1 MRSMLSTMRERLTL
15 GEALVLVTIT
25 AASGA
30 TPRGTGARMLV
41 GQMGR
46 ISGTIG
52 GGAVEYR
59 AEQIALQVLEG
70 KLSRQQEFSLNRE
83 DVQELG
89 MICGGAVKV
98 FFHYIPENDEH
109 TIALTL
115 EAERIF
121 DTQDPLWLLSD
132 ITNDGKL
139 SLYSPRS
146 GIFGGPVPDCVISE
160 LSRVPKLVEGEGFA
174 FCVEQISSPGRV
186 YIFGGGHVSQELEP
200 ILTRVG
206 FRCIVMDDRSEFA
219 RRELFPT
226 AEEVK
231 TINFTQISHSVSL
244 GPDDYV
250 CIMTR
255 GHAYDTVLQAQVLR
269 SRPCYVGVIGSKKKA
284 ATVRQILKTEYGISE
299 EELDRITTPIGIEI
313 EAETPAEIAIS
324 IAAQMIHVRAEQRRT
339 EKYLISHGTDRPQ
352 KV

>member
-1 MRSMLSTMRERLTL
+1 MRAMLNTMRERLTK

-25 AASGA
+25 ASSGA

-41 GQMGR
+41 GQAGR
-46 ISGTIG
+46 IMGTIG
-52 GGAVEYR
+52 GGAVEHR
-59 AEQIALQVLEG
+59 AEQIARRALAG
-70 KLSRQQEFSLNRE
+70 KVSCRQEFSLNRE

-89 MICGGAVKV
+89 MICGGTVKV

-121 DTQDPLWLLSD
+121 SSQDPLWLLSD
-132 ITNDGKL
+132 IGNDGKL
-139 SLYSPRS
+139 SLYSPCN
-146 GIFGGPVPDCVISE
+146 GVFGGPVPDAVIAQ
-160 LSRVPKLVEGEGFA
+160 LSRVPKLVECEGSA

-206 FRCIVMDDRSEFA
+206 FRCIVMDDRKEFA

-226 AEEVK
+226 AEAVK
-231 TINFTQISHSVSL
+231 TINFDCVADSVVLS
-244 GPDDYV
+244 PEDYV

-284 ATVRQILKTEYGISE
+284 AAVRRILTTEYGITE
-299 EELDRITTPIGIEI
+299 EELGLITTPIGLEI

-324 IAAQMIHVRAEQRRT
+324 IAAQMIRVRAERKQS
-339 EKYLISHGTDRPQ
+339 E
-352 KV
+352 